1 MMGYAS
7 RESSQRNV
15 EILSLFNAH
24 TLLCLYDS
32 HLSMS
37 TVIAAERALKS
48 AGHLSSTLSFP
59 SEYLGR
65 VVKIHVFVPVATAVK
80 PWALLLFNDGQDA
93 SALKLE
99 KSLARLPQT
108 NDRKPVL
115 AVAIE
120 AGKRL
125 EEYGVAGH
133 LDYKNRGG
141 KAANYHRFVLD
152 ELLPWLRGKFPI
164 SQQPADCAC
173 AGLSLGGLS
182 AFDLVWNHPDV
193 FGKVGV
199 LSGSF
204 WWRSRDLN
212 DGYTDADRIA
222 HQLVRM
228 GSGKSGLKFWFQVGT
243 DDETCDRNNNG
254 VIDAIDD
261 TMDLITEL
269 ILKGYTINQDI
280 KYVEV
285 KGGRHDTQT
294 WAKALPDFLQWAFK
308 NE

>member
-1 MMGYAS
+1 
-7 RESSQRNV
+7 
-15 EILSLFNAH
+15 
-24 TLLCLYDS
+24 
-32 HLSMS
+32 MS
-37 TVIAAERALKS
+37 TIISAERASKT
-48 AGHLSSTLSFP
+48 AGLQGVTISFP
-59 SEYLGR
+59 SVYLGR
-65 VVKIHVFVPVATAVK
+65 VVKMLFFLPLFSAK
-80 PWALLLFNDGQDA
+80 QPWSLLLLNDGQDA
-93 SALKLE
+93 KALNLE
-99 KSLARLPQT
+99 KSLLRLQQAVGG
-108 NDRKPVL
+108 RPVL
-115 AVAIE
+115 AVALE

-133 LDYKNRGG
+133 PDAKQRGAKAGDYQLFIVK
-141 KAANYHRFVLD
+141 
-152 ELLPWLRGKFPI
+152 ELMPWLRSQYPI
-164 SQQPADCAC
+164 SSDPVDCVF

-182 AFDLVWNHPDV
+182 AFDLVWNHPTL

-199 LSGSF
+199 FSGSF
-204 WWRSRDLN
+204 WWRSRDLD

-228 GSGKSGLKFWFQVGT
+228 GNRKAGLKFWFEVGT

-294 WAKALPDFLQWAFK
+294 WAKVLPDFLQWAFK